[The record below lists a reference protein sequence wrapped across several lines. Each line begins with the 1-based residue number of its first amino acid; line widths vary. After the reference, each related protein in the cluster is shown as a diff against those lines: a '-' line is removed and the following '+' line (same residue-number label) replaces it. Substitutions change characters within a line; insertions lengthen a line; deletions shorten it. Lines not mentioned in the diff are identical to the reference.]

1 MDPKGI
7 AGRLN
12 TLVQLDID
20 AVHAYDQAIAAID
33 AADIRERMSR
43 YRDDHQRHVT
53 DLGAVVRQLGE
64 TPPATAPDFKGFIIQ
79 GFTSLRS
86 LSGTDGALRAM
97 HTNEKLTNTRYE
109 QTLGWDLPLE
119 VRAVVQAF
127 LTDERT
133 HIEYIVETLAG
144 RQA

>member
-1 MDPKGI
+1 
-7 AGRLN
+7 
-12 TLVQLDID
+12 
-20 AVHAYDQAIAAID
+20 
-33 AADIRERMSR
+33 
-43 YRDDHQRHVT
+43 
-53 DLGAVVRQLGE
+53 
-64 TPPATAPDFKGFIIQ
+64 
-79 GFTSLRS
+79 
-86 LSGTDGALRAM
+86 M